1 MSGLMNLIQASV
13 GAFIVA
19 MALMLLLVVIFAA
32 MALYARNYIK
42 VPPSEVAIF
51 YGRKHTLID
60 EKGVKST
67 VGFRVVRG
75 GAALLIPIVEKVA
88 YLSLNIISIPLKIQ
102 RAYTKEG
109 VPVTVEA
116 VANVKIAGDDVS
128 LRAAAER
135 FLGMTTEQIK
145 SVIFQTLE
153 GHLRAILGTLTVEE
167 INADRSAFAQKM
179 TDEAAVDLKKMGVNI
194 DILTIQQISDEQGY
208 LDALGKKRTAEVKR
222 DAVIGEAEAQ
232 RDAMIQSAKADQEGK
247 TKRYEADV
255 TIAQSLRD
263 KEMKQAEFNAAVQ
276 AKTAE
281 AAQAGPLA
289 TATARQRVTEQ
300 ETRIDQVRKQ
310 QEVLV
315 QEQEAARKEKE
326 LLATVV
332 RPAEAQRQ
340 ASIVQAE
347 GEKQATIIKAEGAK
361 QATVI
366 KAEATQKELEYE
378 GAGEASKIERVGR
391 AEAAKVLAVGEAE
404 AEVVKKKLLAE
415 AEGLQKKAEAWKNF
429 NEAAVLNM
437 IVEKMPE
444 LAQAFATQLAGIDK
458 INIIDMGGG
467 GNTAGGVGR
476 LMGTVG
482 GGMTAMLAM
491 LKDQFGIDVARL
503 VAAKTDVAAAQAEAG
518 GAGQAPVK

>member
-1 MSGLMNLIQASV
+1 MNLLGVELSTMMVAIAILV
-13 GAFIVA
+13 G
-19 MALMLLLVVIFAA
+19 LLGLFAA
-32 MALYARNYIK
+32 MALFARNYIK
-42 VPPSEVAIF
+42 VPPSTVAIF
-51 YGRKHTLID
+51 YGRKHTFVD
-60 EKGVKST
+60 DKGTRAT

-75 GAALLIPIVEKVA
+75 GAALRVPVLEQVA
-88 YLSLNIISIPLKIQ
+88 YLSLNVISIPLRIQ
-102 RAYTKEG
+102 KAYTKEG
-109 VPVTVEA
+109 VAVTVEA

-128 LRAAAER
+128 LRGAAER
-135 FLGMTTEQIK
+135 FLGMTSDQIK

-167 INADRSAFAQKM
+167 INADRQAFAQKM

-222 DAVIGEAEAQ
+222 DAIIGEALAT
-232 RDAMIQSAKADQEGK
+232 RDAMIRSAAADQEGK

-263 KEMKQAEFNAAVQ
+263 KESRQAEFDAAVKGKQAE
-276 AKTAE
+276 AE
-281 AAQAGPLA
+281 QAGPLA
-289 TATARQRVTEQ
+289 TAIARQRVTEQ
-300 ETRIDQVRKQ
+300 ETKIDQVRKQ

-326 LLATVV
+326 LQATVV
-332 RPAEAQRQ
+332 KPAEAERQ
-340 ASIVQAE
+340 ASILRAE
-347 GEKQATIIKAEGAK
+347 GLRQATII
-361 QATVI
+361 Q
-366 KAEATQKELEYE
+366 AEATQKQLEYQ
-378 GAGEASKIERVGR
+378 GAGEAAKVEAVGR
-391 AEAAKVLAVGEAE
+391 AEAAKVLAIGEAE
-404 AEVVKKKLLAE
+404 AEVIKKKLLAE

-458 INIIDMGGG
+458 INIIEMGNGASNGSGG
-467 GNTAGGVGR
+467 IGKV
-476 LMGTVG
+476 MGTVG

-491 LKDQFGIDVARL
+491 LKDQFGVDVARL
-503 VAAKTDVAAAQAEAG
+503 IQAKTEGAAATAERTIEK
-518 GAGQAPVK
+518 P